1 MLQEIRIENF
11 AIIQNLE
18 LRFDQGLVIFTGE
31 TGAGKSIILDA
42 IEALVGGKADAGMVR
57 SGEEKALLE
66 AVFSTIPQVEA
77 ILTREDLQDEPG
89 WITLSREIRKEG
101 RTTSRVNGR
110 AVNQALL
117 KEIGSLLVD
126 IHGQSE
132 HLSLLNTRQHITLLD
147 RFAGTGDL
155 LTEYRAGYQQLTS
168 VQRELGALHEHEKDA
183 LRMTDLLRYQV
194 NEIDSAHLKPGEA
207 EELAIER
214 DRLANAENLASLG
227 QETLRLLDMGEPDA
241 PSVGDLLGNAVRS
254 LTALVRVDSSMT
266 PLLDKAMSTVDDI
279 AEINRSLTDYLD
291 QIEINPRRLE
301 QMEERLELIKNL
313 SRKYGGDEQAAL
325 KFAENARKQLESIE
339 HAGEHIERL
348 EAEVERIK
356 VSLSK
361 QAIELSRLRK
371 QAAETLAADVEQQL
385 QDLHMPGARF
395 AVDFKTENDP
405 YGLPDSAGSML
416 RFDITG
422 FDRVEFLIAPNPG
435 EGLKPMVT
443 IASGGETSR
452 LMLAL
457 KNVLARADD
466 IPTLIFDE
474 IDQGIG
480 GRIGTTVGEKLWQ
493 VGRAHQVFCVTHLPQ
508 LAAFG
513 DQHFTVR
520 KRVSGERTI
529 TETQTLTGT
538 ERVEELAAM
547 LGSPGEAGIESA
559 KNLLSEA
566 AQFVRQSTT
575 G

>member
-66 AVFSTIPQVEA
+66 AVFSTVPQVEA

-356 VSLSK
+356 TSLSK

-422 FDRVEFLIAPNPG
+422 FDRVEYLIAPNPG
-435 EGLKPMVT
+435 EGLKPMVS

-547 LGSPGEAGIESA
+547 LGSPGEAGIVSA

-566 AQFVRQSTT
+566 AQFVRQLTT